1 MNINEEIRNAIAMRT
16 TIQRTMTDLNVA
28 LHHLN
33 DAQATHR
40 EAAEFLKS
48 TEDQVVA
55 TATLTKDERL
65 PSAVSS
71 PGYKPALNTIIQ
83 EAHNDELLDDVKA
96 HNDTRERMEVWS
108 LTAEQA
114 KNRLNALKAQ
124 ADLQAVILT
133 AMTMAADQPAVRTVP
148 TPVGRRGAVL
158 ATQGRTTVRS
168 GSRV

>member
-1 MNINEEIRNAIAMRT
+1 MNIHEEIRNAINLCT

-28 LHHLN
+28 LHNLN

-40 EAAEFLKS
+40 EAAEFLKAA
-48 TEDQVVA
+48 EDQVVA

-83 EAHNDELLDDVKA
+83 EAHNDELLEDVKA
-96 HNDTRERMEVWS
+96 HDDTRERMEIIS
-108 LTAEQA
+108 LSAEQA

-148 TPVGRRGAVL
+148 TPVVAE
-158 ATQGRTTVRS
+158 APF
-168 GSRV
+168 

>member
-1 MNINEEIRNAIAMRT
+1 MNIHEEIRNAINLRT

-40 EAAEFLKS
+40 EATEFLKAS
-48 TEDQVVA
+48 EDQVVA

-83 EAHNDELLDDVKA
+83 EAHNDELLEDVKA
-96 HNDTRERMEVWS
+96 HNDTRELMEVWS
-108 LTAEQA
+108 VTAEQA

-148 TPVGRRGAVL
+148 TPVVAE
-158 ATQGRTTVRS
+158 APF
-168 GSRV
+168 

>member
-1 MNINEEIRNAIAMRT
+1 
-16 TIQRTMTDLNVA
+16 MTDLNVA
-28 LHHLN
+28 LHNLN

-114 KNRLNALKAQ
+114 N
-124 ADLQAVILT
+124 
-133 AMTMAADQPAVRTVP
+133 QPTKRTQSASRFAGGDP
-148 TPVGRRGAVL
+148 DRNDNGRRSAGSAHRSDASWRRSAVL
-158 ATQGRTTVRS
+158 ATHRRTDMVE
-168 GSRV
+168 VAQ

>member
-1 MNINEEIRNAIAMRT
+1 MNVHEEIRNARKLCTA
-16 TIQRTMTDLNVA
+16 IQKSMTDFNVA
-28 LHHLN
+28 LHNLN

-40 EAAEFLKS
+40 EAAELLKAAD
-48 TEDQVVA
+48 DQVVA
-55 TATLTKDERL
+55 TATLTKDARL

-83 EAHNDELLDDVKA
+83 EAHNDELLEDVKA
-96 HNDTRERMEVWS
+96 HDDTRERMEIIS
-108 LTAEQA
+108 LSAEQA

-148 TPVGRRGAVL
+148 TPVVEEAPF
-158 ATQGRTTVRS
+158 
-168 GSRV
+168 

>member
-1 MNINEEIRNAIAMRT
+1 MNIHEEIHNAIAMRT

-40 EAAEFLKS
+40 EAAEFLKAA
-48 TEDQVVA
+48 EDQVVA

-71 PGYKPALNTIIQ
+71 PGYKPALNTIIK
-83 EAHNDELLDDVKA
+83 EAHNDELIDDVKA
-96 HNDTRERMEVWS
+96 HNDTRERMEIIS
-108 LTAEQA
+108 LSAEQA

-133 AMTMAADQPAVRTVP
+133 AMTMAADQPAVRTVT
-148 TPVGRRGAVL
+148 TPMHVEGPF
-158 ATQGRTTVRS
+158 
-168 GSRV
+168 